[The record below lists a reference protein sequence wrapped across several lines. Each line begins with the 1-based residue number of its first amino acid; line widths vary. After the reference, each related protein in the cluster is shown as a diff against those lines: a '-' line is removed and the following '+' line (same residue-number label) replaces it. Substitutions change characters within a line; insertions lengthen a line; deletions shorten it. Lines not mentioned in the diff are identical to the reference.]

1 MLKNKINYLNPLSL
15 LPLVFS
21 TLLFLYIFYKSE
33 FYYEGKLFS
42 YYLKYYLISIIFIF
56 LSFLSFFI
64 KKEVKIKLYLVFVTS
79 LIMLYFIEAYFVIN
93 NYYNEQKY
101 LIKTETSAKNNKFS
115 YRDKLDVYENLI
127 KKGQKVA
134 VTLPPAFFSSEKN
147 QKILALSGISKT
159 KTIYCNENGY
169 FVIYQSDRFGFNNQ
183 DSEWDKTDIEY
194 LLIGDS
200 HAHGAC
206 VSQPNNIAGNLQ
218 KKINKEKGVI
228 NLGYSAN
235 GPLMELATL
244 REYLPLIKVQRIL
257 WIYYPNDIFDLRF
270 GLKNK
275 ILSNYLNNK
284 KYSQKLHLKQNELD
298 KNLNQKLLKEVKF
311 QKKFG
316 EQTKLKKFIK
326 LTNLRKMT
334 IEYEDTITTTRINP
348 KDIDLVVK
356 KFQQTLSYANDF
368 ANQNNSKLYF
378 VYLPS
383 YPSFSQERSTEK
395 IMIGLQRYK
404 EIIKIVNDLDIP
416 LIDVNKEFQNFKNP
430 LELWP
435 NAMIKN
441 RHLNELG
448 YKKTT
453 DIIFKKILE
462 FENY

>member
-298 KNLNQKLLKEVKF
+298 
-311 QKKFG
+311 
-316 EQTKLKKFIK
+316 
-326 LTNLRKMT
+326 
-334 IEYEDTITTTRINP
+334 
-348 KDIDLVVK
+348 
-356 KFQQTLSYANDF
+356 
-368 ANQNNSKLYF
+368 
-378 VYLPS
+378 
-383 YPSFSQERSTEK
+383 
-395 IMIGLQRYK
+395 
-404 EIIKIVNDLDIP
+404 
-416 LIDVNKEFQNFKNP
+416 
-430 LELWP
+430 
-435 NAMIKN
+435 
-441 RHLNELG
+441 
-448 YKKTT
+448 
-453 DIIFKKILE
+453 
-462 FENY
+462 

>member
-79 LIMLYFIEAYFVIN
+79 LIMLYFIEAYLVIN

-101 LIKTETSAKNNKFS
+101 LIKTETSAKNDKFS
-115 YRDKLDVYENLI
+115 YGDRLDIYENL
-127 KKGQKVA
+127 KKEGQKVTVA
-134 VTLPPAFFSSEKN
+134 LFPAFFTSEAN
-147 QKILALSGISKT
+147 QKIFPLSGISKI

-169 FVIYQSDRFGFNNQ
+169 FTIYQSDRYGFNNQ

-206 VSQPNNIAGNLQ
+206 VNQQDNIAGNLK
-218 KKINKEKGVI
+218 KKIIKEKGVI
-228 NLGYSAN
+228 NLGYGGN
-235 GPLMELATL
+235 GPLIELATL

-257 WIYYPNDIFDLRF
+257 WIYHPNDIFDLRI
-270 GLKNK
+270 GLNNK
-275 ILSNYLNNK
+275 ILSNYLSNK
-284 KYSQKLHLKQNELD
+284 KYSQKLYLKQNMLD
-298 KNLNQKLLKEVKF
+298 KNLNQKLLKEVEF
-311 QKKFG
+311 QRKFG
-316 EQTKLKKFIK
+316 EKKKLEKFIK

-334 IEYEDTITTTRINP
+334 IEYEDITLSTIDP

-356 KFQQTLSYANDF
+356 KFKQTLSYANDF

-383 YPSFSQERSTEK
+383 YPSFSQKKSTEK
-395 IMIGLQRYK
+395 IMIGLEKYK
-404 EIIKIVNDLDIP
+404 EIIKIVSDLDIP
-416 LIDVNKEFQNFKNP
+416 LIDVNSEFQNFENP

-462 FENY
+462 LENY